1 MVSQNNQQSI
11 QPNIQ
16 PAPLLPGLRGARDQA
31 GVGNMPLGPEFG
43 NQAGN
48 ATQVDRGSS
57 LMPSP
62 SDNLAH
68 LSGPPGYVVSAQMG
82 AANQPLRPPVLTP
95 DMEKALLQQVTSL
108 TLGQINLLSPE
119 QRNQVLQLQQ
129 MLRQ

>member
-1 MVSQNNQQSI
+1 MREQLG
-11 QPNIQ
+11 PMA
-16 PAPLLPGLRGARDQA
+16 PALL
-31 GVGNMPLGPEFG
+31 VGNMPLGPEFG

-129 MLRQ
+129 MLHQ

>member
-1 MVSQNNQQSI
+1 
-11 QPNIQ
+11 
-16 PAPLLPGLRGARDQA
+16 
-31 GVGNMPLGPEFG
+31 MPLGPEFG

-82 AANQPLRPPVLTP
+82 AANQPLRPPAVVILNYHLVFVNSS
-95 DMEKALLQQVTSL
+95 AVY
-108 TLGQINLLSPE
+108 
-119 QRNQVLQLQQ
+119 
-129 MLRQ
+129 